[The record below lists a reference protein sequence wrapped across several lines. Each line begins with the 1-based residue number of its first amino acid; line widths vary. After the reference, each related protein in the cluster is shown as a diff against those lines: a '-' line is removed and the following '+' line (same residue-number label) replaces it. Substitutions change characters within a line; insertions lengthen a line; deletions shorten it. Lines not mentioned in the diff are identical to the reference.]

1 MSRYATRLLVT
12 RPPSAGP
19 LTAPVSASEAQDRLR
34 ILAYVALGSFA
45 VVGLLAWLIPIL
57 APPATTVTTGLGVL
71 AVKVMVCS
79 GGLLVLLRRSRSPQ
93 VLRWLGPGFVV
104 LVALLMAVA
113 EVILAPRLSA
123 SRFGVSGIG
132 IWIVLFPLVYP
143 TSPRSTLAAAMAC
156 ATSVPLAYGVSLT
169 LGMPAES
176 WQQLGAWVLPLYFCA
191 GLSVVAAFSIHR
203 YRSALEAAKRELRE
217 LGRYQLVRRLG
228 SGGMG
233 EVWLARHRLLPR
245 AAAIKFVKAQDGD
258 DAAIRTQLARQF
270 EAEASAI
277 SRLTSVHTVT
287 LYDYGIS
294 ENGERYYVME
304 LLDGTDLQAA
314 VERHGRMPDW
324 RVARILAQA
333 CRSLTEA
340 HAQGLIHRDIKPGNI
355 MLCRQGGELDVVK
368 VLDFGLV
375 CLGHGGQP
383 EGTGSTW
390 AGTVGFVAP
399 EVMLGTELID
409 GRADLY
415 ALGCVAWW
423 LLTHQPVFPALTAQE
438 ESVLHCTEPVPP
450 TLPTF
455 GIDRELAALV
465 NELLAKRPLSRPVD
479 ADTVRR
485 RLEGMSCWQKYDE
498 AAVAAWWQSVPDSG
512 EHPMVLSS

>member
-12 RPPSAGP
+12 RPPAVGAP
-19 LTAPVSASEAQDRLR
+19 TAPVFAGEAQDRLR
-34 ILAYVALGSFA
+34 ILAYVALSSFS
-45 VVGLLAWLIPIL
+45 VVGLLAWLIPTL
-57 APPATTVTTGLGVL
+57 APPQTPVTVGLGVL
-71 AVKVMVCS
+71 AMKVMVCA
-79 GGLLVLLRRSRSPQ
+79 GGLLVLLRRPRSPRLLQ
-93 VLRWLGPGFVV
+93 WLGLGFVV

-113 EVILAPRLSA
+113 EVILAPRISE

-143 TSPRSTLAAAMAC
+143 TSPRSTLAAAIAC
-156 ATSVPLAYGVSLT
+156 ATGVPLAYAASLG
-169 LGMPAES
+169 LGMPAEPLAR
-176 WQQLGAWVLPLYFCA
+176 LGTWVLPLYFCA
-191 GLSVVAAFSIHR
+191 GLSVVAATSIHR

-228 SGGMG
+228 AGGMG

-245 AAAIKFVKAQDGD
+245 AAAIKFVKAQPGD
-258 DAAIRTQLARQF
+258 DAGVKAQLARQF
-270 EAEASAI
+270 EAEAAAI

-294 ENGERYYVME
+294 ETGECYYVME
-304 LLDGTDLQAA
+304 LLDGTDLQQV
-314 VERHGRMPDW
+314 VERFGRLPDW
-324 RVARILAQA
+324 RVARILAQV
-333 CRSLTEA
+333 CRSLAEA
-340 HAQGLIHRDIKPGNI
+340 HDQGLIHRDIKPGNL
-355 MLCRQGGELDVVK
+355 MLCRQGGEQDVVK

-375 CLGHGGQP
+375 GLGHGDQP

-399 EVMLGTELID
+399 EALLGTAVID

-423 LLTHQPVFPALTAQE
+423 LLTGQPVFAALTAQE
-438 ESVLHCTEPVPP
+438 ESVLHCTAAVPAMP
-450 TLPTF
+450 ACNGVDP
-455 GIDRELAALV
+455 ELAELV
-465 NELLAKRPLSRPVD
+465 VQLLAKRPLGRPAD

-485 RLEGMSCWQKYDE
+485 RIEGMACWRSYNE
-498 AAVAAWWQSVPDSG
+498 AEVAAWWQVIPESG
-512 EHPMVLSS
+512 ERAVVSAG